1 MTKRLLIIAAFLLAA
16 CAAPYALPA
25 NDRADIAKRITS
37 FERAFLAGQ
46 TNQIINVI
54 PPRLITAIATTEG
67 VPEKALRREMA
78 KATREA
84 TRKVKVV
91 SFGMAL
97 DQAKFLTT
105 PSGRPYGLIPTQ
117 TVVQI
122 PGSTSKL
129 QSNNTTL
136 TLEDG
141 GKWYLMR
148 IDEGRQIE
156 LLRNAYPDFKGVTLP
171 KGTTKVI
178 G

>member
-1 MTKRLLIIAAFLLAA
+1 MTRKLLIIAAFVLAA

-25 NDRADIAKRITS
+25 NDRADIAKRIIS
-37 FERAFLAGQ
+37 FEQAFLAGQ
-46 TNQIINVI
+46 TTAIINVI
-54 PPRLITAIATTEG
+54 PPRMITAIAAKGG
-67 VPEKALRREMA
+67 VSEKTLRREMA
-78 KATREA
+78 KSTREA
-84 TRKVKVV
+84 TREVKVV

-97 DQAKFLTT
+97 DQARFLTT

-117 TVVQI
+117 TIVQI

-156 LLRNAYPDFKGVTLP
+156 LLREVYPDFKGVTLP